1 MLIVVWTKV
10 DDENRGLVFDQPTIY
25 GTCADED
32 AAIVALV
39 NALAEADLIDDIGHE
54 HCAVAYEHM
63 DGIYETN
70 VDGYENRSYA
80 VLAANWDVIRDRH
93 EWWSEDEI
101 AEHLKLW

>member
-25 GTCADED
+25 GTCADEYVGV
-32 AAIVALV
+32 IALA
-39 NALAEADLIDDIGHE
+39 NALAEADFRDKDNE
-54 HCAVAYEHM
+54 HCAVLYEDM
-63 DGIYETN
+63 DGVYRTN
-70 VDGYENRSYA
+70 VDDYENRSYA
-80 VLAANWDVIRDRH
+80 VFAVNWDVIRDRY